1 MNNYIYTAQGVFQK
15 KSIEK
20 FTDNLQEKNCNTNEK
35 CTVVKIKGNNFLFD
49 ASNNYCINT
58 NLGSNEGYNNFNRRS
73 KWPDQVTSIQK
84 KDRNCGTG
92 SISLNWTSHH
102 YTMVKEK
109 DKDDIKNKIQCKLE
123 KDNNPLAC
131 FYADGDRGSRPNKE
145 KGWIATPSNVSD
157 DEKWKY
163 GVHSCKKKRNV
174 NCDTNTYTRKSICED
189 KNGNKVS
196 DDKCQKQEDK
206 INCSCT
212 TRYDAAGWCY
222 INQKCPDKYKG
233 NGTTGWKYSTYDVE
247 KKKTDK
253 NHVVKKWVMYNNDL
267 FNYLKLK

>member
-1 MNNYIYTAQGVFQK
+1 MNKYIYTAQGVFQK
-15 KSIEK
+15 KSLEK
-20 FTDNLQEKNCNTNEK
+20 FTDNQQEESCNTNEK
-35 CTVVKIKGNNFLFD
+35 CTVVKIKGNKFLFD
-49 ASNNYCINT
+49 ANNKYCIYT
-58 NLGSNEGYNNFNRRS
+58 NNSNGGNNNVNRKS
-73 KWPDQVTSIQK
+73 KWPDKVNGD
-84 KDRNCGTG
+84 KDCGTG
-92 SISLNWTSHH
+92 TGSLNWT
-102 YTMVKEK
+102 YNDYILTDVDVDVDEK
-109 DKDDIKNKIQCKLE
+109 DKDTIKNNIQCELE
-123 KDNNPLAC
+123 EDNNPLAC

-174 NCDTNTYTRKSICED
+174 NCYTRKSICED
-189 KNGNKVS
+189 QNGNKVS

-212 TRYDAAGWCY
+212 TRYDEDGWCY

-233 NGTTGWKYSTYDVE
+233 NGTTGWKYSTYDIK

-253 NHVVKKWVMYNNDL
+253 NHVVKKWIMYNNDL
-267 FNYLKLK
+267 FNYLKLKYP